1 MKSKTNVET
10 VENVVIGLMQC
21 VFVKSECMDYSNIE
35 TATGNRILTESTIGP
50 ITLAGG
56 GKFEGS
62 LKVPIW
68 TPPSQVGGLI
78 SIRYRVAVVGN
89 ERISVPI
96 LIGHPH

>member
-1 MKSKTNVET
+1 
-10 VENVVIGLMQC
+10 MQC
-21 VFVKSECMDYSNIE
+21 VFVKSECEDYSKIE
-35 TATGNRILTESTIGP
+35 TATGNRILIEATIGP
-50 ITLAGG
+50 ITGG

-68 TPPSQVGGLI
+68 APPSQVGGLI

-96 LIGHPH
+96 LIGHPS